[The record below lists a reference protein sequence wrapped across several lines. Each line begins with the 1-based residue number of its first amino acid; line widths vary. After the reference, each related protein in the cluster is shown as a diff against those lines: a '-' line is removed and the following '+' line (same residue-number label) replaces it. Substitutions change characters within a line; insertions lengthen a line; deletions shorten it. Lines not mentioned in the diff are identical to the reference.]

1 MFVGW
6 KIELESMYGRI
17 GKRTTF
23 NNLIMSYY
31 GERLSQ
37 VKTEP
42 RNSWLECWDGIKL
55 SITIVLTG
63 VEAHY
68 I

>member
-1 MFVGW
+1 M
-6 KIELESMYGRI
+6 
-17 GKRTTF
+17 F
-23 NNLIMSYY
+23 NNLILSYY
-31 GERLSQ
+31 GEKLSQ
-37 VKTEP
+37 VRTAEP
-42 RNSWLECWDGIKL
+42 RNIWLECWDGIKL